1 MMTIGRRKPTVLEPD
16 SSKNSH
22 SYWKNTVIFELFTE
36 FINMVENG
44 LTFIEVIENIK
55 IILVH
60 HNQHKEHIQ
69 TIVMES
75 LLETT
80 EIHSS

>member
-1 MMTIGRRKPTVLEPD
+1 
-16 SSKNSH
+16 
-22 SYWKNTVIFELFTE
+22 
-36 FINMVENG
+36 MVENG

-69 TIVMES
+69 TRVMES